1 MNRFL
6 LLFGVVALL
15 AAALWPGGAAAQDDE
30 RQQRLRAMAAE
41 ADRAWRAQ
49 RAEVRAYAEAAGIP
63 VRTEFEDGGVAA
75 LQRIENGRPV
85 FYTTYNRGGAITS
98 SVDAVRPGGNLGLAL
113 TGEARRLGIWDGGRV
128 RATHQEFGGRVEQ
141 QDDPAALSGH
151 ATHVGGT
158 MVAAGVR
165 AEAKGMAYK
174 ARLDAYSFGNDNAEM
189 ANAAAAGLRV
199 SNHSYG
205 RITGWHRGT
214 FCGSRSDWTWFGNP
228 DISPTEDYR
237 FGFYGRNAK
246 TWDEY
251 VRTSRRYV
259 IVKSAGNE
267 RNDRPPSQPTEHF
280 IFDENGNCTTS
291 QQERAPDGGAD
302 GYESLGNAATAK
314 NILTVG
320 AVEGIEGGYAAPSDV
335 QMSSFSSWGPTDDGR
350 LKPDLVAKG
359 VSVLS
364 SWSGS
369 DTDYRSIPGTSMSSP
384 MVSGSVALL
393 QEHYRSI
400 HGQDPWASTIKS
412 VLIHTADEA
421 GNAGPDYKFGW
432 GLMNVERAAELMSR
446 DGRLGG
452 GVYVQERTL
461 SEGETLAYRVSSDG
475 SEPLRTSI
483 AWTDPAGTV
492 PSRRLDPR
500 DRMLVND
507 LNVHVEGPDGTV
519 HRPYVMDPANPDRAA
534 STGDNERDNVEQ
546 VLVENA
552 QAGQYIVRVSHD
564 GALKG
569 GAQDLSIALTGGV
582 PDAAVPPPEEFA
594 AAPTGDGEV
603 ALTWDRPAASPE
615 GYDLYRSPSPFDDVS
630 NATKVNGGA
639 PIDSTKTSYVDSGI
653 TDGSAYYYRLVAR
666 YGNGGER
673 ALSGEAAAH
682 APPLNA
688 PTGVEVAAVGSDDA
702 TIVWDG
708 LGANRLSGYHLYR
721 STSSFTDTT
730 SATRVTDARL
740 DASTGTYT
748 DQGLQGGETYH
759 YRVVPVDDFGDS
771 GRLSAETSETLL
783 PPPPSGVTATTQA
796 VDDATEAVRLEWSAP
811 EGRGPSGY
819 RVYRSRSPS
828 VTPASATEVT
838 EEPIGTAAY
847 TDAGGTM
854 GTTYYYTITAQAA
867 DGRES
872 EASGTVEATPS
883 NPIPGRPGGVTAAET
898 EAGTGIKVSWT
909 PVDAADVQRYRV
921 YRDTKPLAADQASGL
936 TPHGSSTAEEA
947 SFVDAEAEEGTT
959 YYYRITAVDRA
970 GGEGALSARA
980 LHFLY
985 PETVTADIARSF
997 DGANEPAEYR
1007 LVALPGGEST
1017 PLSAAI
1023 EGEPG
1028 VDWQAYKDDGSGFKK
1043 YDPSDPFSFEAGA
1056 GLWLTSTD
1064 DWSYNAT
1071 VSTIKLRGDTAS
1083 AVPLRKGWNVIA
1095 NPLGTDVSW
1104 ADVQGMNDGVST
1116 PLWGFDQSFERR
1128 AVFRSA
1134 RAGEAFYFFN
1144 RTDQDTLFVPHPD
1157 APTSIT
1163 TTAQKKE
1170 RQSPGTM
1177 IVRATSPRA
1186 PALSSSVRL
1195 GLAKNEEAERTVVA
1209 PPGRFEPIS
1218 LRIQAQD
1225 AQQTERA
1232 SSLMAA
1238 SRTMTGEGRTFSLRL
1253 RARKGEAPIRITADS
1268 LNQVGAEAV
1277 SLLHPARDRSYD
1289 LQRDPD
1295 VSIRPRAQ
1303 DGTVLRVSIGT
1314 HQYVEASEKE
1324 VRPDEVSMT
1333 VYPNPVNRRGTIDYT
1348 LPEKQRVELR
1358 VYDLLGR
1365 EVATLASG
1373 TRQAGRHRLSLPM
1386 EQLSSGVY
1394 FGRLQTEGGTRTQK
1408 ITVVR

>member
-1 MNRFL
+1 MKRSL
-6 LLFGVVALL
+6 LLLALVALL
-15 AAALWPGGAAAQDDE
+15 AAALRPGGAVAQDDE
-30 RQQRLRAMAAE
+30 RQQRLRTMAAE

-49 RAEVRAYAEAAGIP
+49 RARVRSYAEAAGIP
-63 VRTEFEDGGVAA
+63 LRTEFEDGGVAA
-75 LQRIENGRPV
+75 LQRIENGHPV

-113 TGEARRLGIWDGGRV
+113 TGESRRLGIWDGGRV
-128 RATHQEFGGRVEQ
+128 RATHQEFGGRVQQ
-141 QDDPAALSGH
+141 QDNPSSVSGH

-165 AEAKGMAYK
+165 GEAKGMAYK

-189 ANAAAAGLRV
+189 AAAAAAGLRV

-205 RITGWHRGT
+205 RITGWYRG
-214 FCGSRSDWTWFGNP
+214 FCGGRSDWTWFGDP

-237 FGFYGRNAK
+237 FGFYGDDAK

-259 IVKSAGNE
+259 IVQSAGND
-267 RNDRPPSQPTEHF
+267 RDDRPPSQPTEHF

-291 QQERAPDGGAD
+291 QQERAPDGGAN

-320 AVEGIEGGYAAPSDV
+320 AVEGIEGGYSAPSDV

-364 SWSGS
+364 SYSGG
-369 DTDYRSIPGTSMSSP
+369 DADYVRFSGTSMSSP

-400 HGQDPWASTIKS
+400 HGRDPWASTVKS

-421 GNAGPDYKFGW
+421 GNTGPDYKFGW
-432 GLMNVERAAELMSR
+432 GLMNVERAAKLMSR
-446 DGRLGG
+446 DGDLGG
-452 GVYVQERTL
+452 GAYVQERTL
-461 SEGETLAYRVSSDG
+461 SEGETIEYRVPSDG
-475 SEPLRTSI
+475 TEPLRTSI

-492 PSRRLDPR
+492 PSRQLDPS

-519 HRPYVMDPANPDRAA
+519 HRPYVMDPANPDRPA

-546 VLVENA
+546 VLVENT
-552 QAGQYIVRVSHD
+552 QQGEYIVRVSHD
-564 GALKG
+564 GALEG
-569 GAQDLSIALTGGV
+569 GAQDLSVVLTG
-582 PDAAVPPPEEFA
+582 AVPPPKGLA
-594 AAPTGDGEV
+594 ATPAGSGEIS
-603 ALTWDRPAASPE
+603 LTWDEPE
-615 GYDLYRSPSPFDDVS
+615 ANPDGYDLYRSPSPFDDVS
-630 NATKVNGGA
+630 NATKVNGGS
-639 PIDSTKTSYVDSGI
+639 PIDGAKTSYVDPGV
-653 TDGSAYYYRLVAR
+653 TDGSAYYYRLVAVA
-666 YGNGGER
+666 GNSE
-673 ALSGEAAAH
+673 SVPSNEAAAFP
-682 APPLNA
+682 PPLSA
-688 PTGVEVAAVGSDDA
+688 PSGVSVSSVGSDDA

-708 LGANRLSGYHLYR
+708 PAANRLSGYHLYR

-740 DASTGTYT
+740 DASTNAYT
-748 DQGLQGGETYH
+748 DQGLQGGATYH

-771 GRLSAETSETLL
+771 GRLSDETSETLL

-811 EGRGPSGY
+811 EGSAPSGY

-828 VTPASATEVT
+828 VAPASATEVT
-838 EEPIGTAAY
+838 ERPIGTPAY

-854 GTTYYYTITAQAA
+854 GTTYHYRVTAQAA

-872 EASGTVEATPS
+872 EPSGTVAATPS
-883 NPIPGRPGGVTAAET
+883 NPIPGRPGGVTATET

-909 PVDAADVQRYRV
+909 PIGATDVQRYRV
-921 YRDTKPLAADQASGL
+921 YRDTKPLAADEASEL
-936 TPHGSSTAEEA
+936 APHDSSTAEET

-970 GGEGALSARA
+970 GGESALSTRA

-985 PETVTADIARSF
+985 PKTVTADIARSF
-997 DGANEPAEYR
+997 DEADESADYR
-1007 LVALPGGEST
+1007 LVALPGGTSK
-1017 PLSAAI
+1017 PLSEAI

-1028 VDWQAYKDDGSGFKK
+1028 VDWQAYRDEGDGFKK

-1064 DWSYNAT
+1064 DWSYNET

-1104 ADVQGMNDGVST
+1104 ADVQSMNDGVST
-1116 PLWGFDQSFERR
+1116 PLWGFDRTFERR
-1128 AVFRSA
+1128 DVFRSA
-1134 RAGEAFYFFN
+1134 RTGEAFYVFN
-1144 RTDQDTLFVPHPD
+1144 ETDRDTLLIPHPD
-1157 APTSIT
+1157 APTSIA
-1163 TTAQKKE
+1163 TTARKEE

-1177 IVRATSPRA
+1177 IVRATSPRT
-1186 PALSSSVRL
+1186 PVLSSSVRL
-1195 GLAKNEEAERTVVA
+1195 GLAKSEGRERTVVA

-1218 LRIQAQD
+1218 LRIQAQE
-1225 AQQTERA
+1225 AQRTGRA

-1238 SRTMTGEGRTFSLRL
+1238 YRTRAGEGRTFALRL
-1253 RARKGEAPIRITADS
+1253 RARNGEGAIRITADS
-1268 LNQVGAEAV
+1268 LDQVDAEAV

-1295 VSIRPRAQ
+1295 VSIRPRTE
-1303 DGTVLRVSIGT
+1303 DGTMLRVSIGT
-1314 HQYVEASEKE
+1314 QQYVEASEKE

-1373 TRQAGRHRLSLPM
+1373 TRDAGRHRLSLPM